1 LTLIFARIVLIR
13 PIFSSHACRKPRT
26 GRTERKFIAETATR
40 SGWRLKIWR
49 YKTTMP
55 EISDDNEDFS
65 IQKIPVEDLYEKA
78 LSIYMNSRD
87 LLIEISQFLDSK
99 N

>member
-1 LTLIFARIVLIR
+1 
-13 PIFSSHACRKPRT
+13 
-26 GRTERKFIAETATR
+26 
-40 SGWRLKIWR
+40 
-49 YKTTMP
+49 MP

-87 LLIEISQFLDSK
+87 LLIEISQFLDSE